1 MQSQQELTNGN
12 ARITFVGHATT
23 IVEMSGIKILT
34 DPVLR
39 QRFSFLKRHSDLV
52 DGSVDLQDINAVVLS
67 HMHFDHMDYASLCML
82 PAHVPIIA
90 PCGASR
96 YLSGKVP
103 NDVVEMKVGEVLR
116 VGGVDIHATPSQHD
130 SGFYWPF
137 WYPKTVLS
145 YMFVAEQTV
154 FFVGDTA
161 LFDDMREL
169 GQAFDIDAAMIP
181 IWGCGPYLRGDHMDP
196 AQAADALSMLRPRVA
211 VPIHWGTLHPVG
223 PWWRKA
229 GFLRRPAR
237 AFTLE
242 ASRRAPLTDVRV
254 LRPGQS
260 TLVGTVHMVRDV
272 EVVRPGTLDIE
283 PVLV

>member
-1 MQSQQELTNGN
+1 MQPQQNLANGN

-39 QRFSFLKRHSDLV
+39 QRFKFLKRHSDLAH
-52 DGSVDLQDINAVVLS
+52 GAGDLQDIDAVVLS
-67 HMHFDHMDYASLCML
+67 HMHFDHMDYASLRMVS
-82 PAHVPIIA
+82 AHVPIIA
-90 PCGASR
+90 PWGALR
-96 YLSGKVP
+96 YLIIKVP
-103 NDVVEMKVGEVLR
+103 NYVVEMIVGDVLR
-116 VGGVDIHATPSQHD
+116 ISGVDIHATPSQHE

-154 FFVGDTA
+154 FFIGDTA

-196 AQAADALSMLRPRVA
+196 AQAADALSMLQPRVA

-223 PWWRKA
+223 PYWRKA

-260 TLVGTVHMVRDV
+260 TVVDTAPTIRDARV
-272 EVVRPGTLDIE
+272 AWGRALEIE